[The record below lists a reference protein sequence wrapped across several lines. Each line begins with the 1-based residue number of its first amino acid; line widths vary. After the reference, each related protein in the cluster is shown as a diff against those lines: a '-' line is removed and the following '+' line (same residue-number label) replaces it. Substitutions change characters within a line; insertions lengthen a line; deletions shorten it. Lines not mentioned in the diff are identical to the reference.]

1 MKSVIKATAGRSKER
16 AAHAP
21 GTRADRG
28 RDSGQRLRST
38 STISQRRQPIAA
50 MPKATSAALIPP
62 PPDGCSREDG
72 LLRTWGSRR
81 DVRAGV
87 GWWRPRG
94 PVLAPQGP
102 RQRNGLN

>member
-50 MPKATSAALIPP
+50 MPNLDCRSIIST
-62 PPDGCSREDG
+62 
-72 LLRTWGSRR
+72 
-81 DVRAGV
+81 
-87 GWWRPRG
+87 
-94 PVLAPQGP
+94 
-102 RQRNGLN
+102 